1 MDRQKRGKK
10 SYREKKKGEVFK
22 TIVVRR
28 ELPVVEIMEK
38 VRMEALIKLLMAML
52 RHTGIQN
59 GRQMRTTVQ
68 NIMAKSRTGLNIS

>member
-59 GRQMRTTVQ
+59 GGQMRTTVQ